1 MSVER
6 ILIAYCPGFMQ
17 VLLTGRYPLQ
27 ERERSHYFFLYGG
40 RKGVFQSGRGAGQI
54 LTPDM
59 STCAAIYEAVQGV
72 EKGMISATANSAEEN
87 QIFYILYPATTLEE
101 AYEISDVLYPGM
113 LGK

>member
-1 MSVER
+1 M
-6 ILIAYCPGFMQ
+6 LF
-17 VLLTGRYPLQ
+17 
-27 ERERSHYFFLYGG
+27 RS

-59 STCAAIYEAVQGV
+59 STCAAIYEAVQSV

>member
-1 MSVER
+1 MER

-27 ERERSHYFFLYGG
+27 ERERSHRIISFCTGG

>member
-1 MSVER
+1 
-6 ILIAYCPGFMQ
+6 
-17 VLLTGRYPLQ
+17 
-27 ERERSHYFFLYGG
+27 
-40 RKGVFQSGRGAGQI
+40 
-54 LTPDM
+54 M

-113 LGK
+113 LGNRFLA